1 MMAMQTVETLNQYAF
16 KKIVTA
22 CPHCFNA
29 IANEFPQIGGRY
41 EVLHHSQLLSE
52 LIGAGKVRI
61 DPASDMALG
70 RVTYHDPCYLGRYNQ
85 VYDEPRAVVG
95 ALPGAELAEM
105 RRNRNK
111 SFCCGG
117 GGGRMFMEETRGTRI
132 NRNRVNEA
140 IATGASTLA
149 AACPFCMTM
158 FEDGIRG
165 VGTDESFQ
173 VKDIAE
179 LVWVSMVKPE
189 HIAFK

>member
-1 MMAMQTVETLNQYAF
+1 
-16 KKIVTA
+16 
-22 CPHCFNA
+22 
-29 IANEFPQIGGRY
+29 
-41 EVLHHSQLLSE
+41 
-52 LIGAGKVRI
+52 
-61 DPASDMALG
+61 MALG
-70 RVTYHDPCYLGRYNQ
+70 TVTYHDPCYLGRYNQ

-140 IATGASTLA
+140 IATGAGTLA

-165 VGTDESFQ
+165 VGADETFQ

-179 LVWVSMVKPE
+179 LVWASMVKPE
-189 HIAFK
+189 TPKAEAAAAG